1 VAVLHFTCP
10 NTNRRAPTG
19 VEMDV
24 QSLRTHWRSTLR
36 CDCPHCHDVHDI
48 CVRDVYL
55 NGAASVS
62 RLGASYCRYVAA
74 APSKAW

>member
-1 VAVLHFTCP
+1 VAVLQFTCP

-24 QSLRTHWRSTLR
+24 QSLRAHWRSTLR

-55 NGAASVS
+55 NGAVDNLH
-62 RLGASYCRYVAA
+62 RLMRA
-74 APSKAW
+74 